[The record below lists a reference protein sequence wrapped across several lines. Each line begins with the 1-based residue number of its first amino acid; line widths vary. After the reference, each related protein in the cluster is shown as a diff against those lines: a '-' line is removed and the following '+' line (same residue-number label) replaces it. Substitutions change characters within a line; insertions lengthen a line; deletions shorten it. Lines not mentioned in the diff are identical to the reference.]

1 MRAIQK
7 EGRVATRIGSAV
19 KRLDKKTAIAEHAM
33 NQYAALCYR
42 ISAKGRVRVL
52 LITSR
57 DTGRWVLPK
66 GWPMKGLNGQ
76 SAAMREAYEE
86 AGVQGE
92 VSNHCLGFYSY
103 SKVIAPDQAPTCIV
117 SVFPVR
123 VTQLLD
129 KFPEC
134 HERSRK
140 WFLPEKAAE
149 RVDEPE
155 LKEILLAFRPCS
167 DAGKQSIG
175 A

>member
-1 MRAIQK
+1 M
-7 EGRVATRIGSAV
+7 
-19 KRLDKKTAIAEHAM
+19 KRLDKKTAVAEHAM

-42 ISAKGRVRVL
+42 ISEKGRVRVL

-66 GWPMKGLNGQ
+66 GWPMKGLTGQ
-76 SAAMREAYEE
+76 GAAMREAYEE
-86 AGVQGE
+86 AGVEGE

-103 SKVIAPDQAPTCIV
+103 AKVLGPDQAPTCIV

-129 KFPEC
+129 KFPESR
-134 HERSRK
+134 ERTRR

-149 RVDEPE
+149 KVDEPE
-155 LKEILLAFRPCS
+155 LRQMLLAFSPS
-167 DAGKQSIG
+167 GDAGKKSICG
-175 A
+175 